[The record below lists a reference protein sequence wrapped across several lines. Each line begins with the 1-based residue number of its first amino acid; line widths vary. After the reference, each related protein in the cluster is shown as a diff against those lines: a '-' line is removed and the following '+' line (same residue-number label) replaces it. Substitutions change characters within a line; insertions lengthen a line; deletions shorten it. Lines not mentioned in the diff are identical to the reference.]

1 MGMFYNDF
9 GTMETKDK
17 IEPHHMMVSA
27 QDLYE
32 FYSRRI

>member
-1 MGMFYNDF
+1 MFYNDF

-17 IEPHHMMVSA
+17 IEPHQMMVTA

>member
-17 IEPHHMMVSA
+17 IEPHQMMVTA

>member
-17 IEPHHMMVSA
+17 IESHHMMVSA

>member
-1 MGMFYNDF
+1 MFYNDF

-17 IEPHHMMVSA
+17 IEPYQMMVTA